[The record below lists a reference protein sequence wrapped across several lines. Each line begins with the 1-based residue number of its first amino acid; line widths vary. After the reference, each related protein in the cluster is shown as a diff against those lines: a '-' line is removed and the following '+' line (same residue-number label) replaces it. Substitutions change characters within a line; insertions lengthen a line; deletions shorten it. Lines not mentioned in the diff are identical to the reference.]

1 MVGGTCGK
9 GHAWQGAC
17 MVGDMCGGVGGI
29 VEGMHG
35 RSMCG
40 GVGVCVAEGM
50 HGRGAC
56 MAGGCAWQEGIHCRG
71 MCVTGETVTAAD
83 STNPTGMH
91 SCSSTDNS
99 DNIDISAKFVLQ
111 S

>member
-1 MVGGTCGK
+1 M
-9 GHAWQGAC
+9 AGAC
-17 MVGDMCGGVGGI
+17 V
-29 VEGMHG
+29 VEWG
-35 RSMCG
+35 
-40 GVGVCVAEGM
+40 CVWQ
-50 HGRGAC
+50 RAC
-56 MAGGCAWQEGIHCRG
+56 MAGGMYASGRAWQEGIHGRR

-99 DNIDISAKFVLQ
+99 DNIDISAKSVLQ